1 MLAPVQSCL
10 PTGPPHTAY
19 CGQGRCPP
27 HGQLLAPSIPVRP
40 QALPMQ
46 PIIDSLAKA
55 DALPEALPM
64 VDAWLQQQEEEL
76 AEDANTRVPLQ
87 VGSYS

>member
-1 MLAPVQSCL
+1 
-10 PTGPPHTAY
+10 
-19 CGQGRCPP
+19 
-27 HGQLLAPSIPVRP
+27 
-40 QALPMQ
+40 MQ